1 MEKKPVTHFLVGGI
15 MGAITILS
23 SVILIITDQ
32 IQNQS
37 LGWISTVLM
46 FIALIYFVRDYG
58 NAKQNQLSFGE
69 LFAFGFKSSA
79 FATILILAFQ
89 VIFNLV
95 FPEMLDK
102 MLDIT
107 RQKMLEQKP
116 QPTDEQIEM
125 ALGFTKKFF
134 WPLIIGGTVFGTLFF
149 GAIGS
154 LIGAAITKKNPPTP
168 FQHA

>member
-1 MEKKPVTHFLVGGI
+1 MDKKPVTHFLVGGI

-37 LGWISTVLM
+37 LGWISSALM
-46 FIALIYFVRDYG
+46 LVALIYFIRDYG
-58 NAKQNQLSFGE
+58 NAKQNQLSFGD

-107 RQKMLEQKP
+107 REKMLEQKP

-154 LIGAAITKKNPPTP
+154 LIGASITKKNPPTP

>member
-46 FIALIYFVRDYG
+46 FIALVYFVRDYG
-58 NAKQNQLSFGE
+58 NAKQNQLSFGD

-79 FATILILAFQ
+79 FATILILVFQ
-89 VIFNLV
+89 VIFNLA

-102 MLDIT
+102 MLEIT
-107 RQKMLEQKP
+107 RQKMLEQNP
-116 QPTDEQIEM
+116 QTPDDQIEM

-134 WPLIIGGTVFGTLFF
+134 WPLIIGGTIFGTLFF
-149 GAIGS
+149 GTIGS
-154 LIGAAITKKNPPTP
+154 LIGAAITKNNPPTP

>member
-1 MEKKPVTHFLVGGI
+1 MEKKPVTHFIVGGI
-15 MGAITILS
+15 MGAITVLF

-32 IQNQS
+32 LQNQS
-37 LGWISTVLM
+37 LGWISSALM
-46 FIALIYFVRDYG
+46 LVALIYFIRDYG
-58 NAKQNQLSFGE
+58 NAKNNQLGFGD

-89 VIFNLV
+89 VIFNLA
-95 FPEMLDK
+95 FPEMQDK
-102 MLDIT
+102 MLEIT
-107 RQKMLEQKP
+107 RQKMLEQNP
-116 QPTDEQIEM
+116 QPTDDQIEM
-125 ALGFTKKFF
+125 ALSFTKKFF
-134 WPLIIGGTVFGTLFF
+134 WPFVIGGTILGTLLF

>member
-1 MEKKPVTHFLVGGI
+1 MDKKPVTHFLVGGI

-32 IQNQS
+32 IQNQK
-37 LGWISTVLM
+37 LGWISSVSML
-46 FIALIYFVRDYG
+46 IPLIYFIRDYG
-58 NAKQNQLSFGE
+58 NAKQNQLSFDD

-89 VIFNLV
+89 VIFNFA

-102 MLDIT
+102 ILDSY
-107 RQKMLEQKP
+107 RQQMIEQKTKL
-116 QPTDEQIEM
+116 TDEQIEM

-134 WPLIIGGTVFGTLFF
+134 WPVIIGGTLFKTLLF

-154 LIGAAITKKNPPTP
+154 LIGAAITKKNPPTQ
-168 FQHA
+168 FQHV